1 MTKTVLQGS
10 MEAPKHSMTN
20 CIQSGKLLTVQK
32 QESEMMSSHPTKLW
46 YQTLAVMQEDAP
58 ELVDE
63 FLESTAAK
71 MEVTVDYLIQE
82 FL

>member
-1 MTKTVLQGS
+1 MKTALQKS
-10 MEAPKHSMTN
+10 MEAPQHFMKDFT
-20 CIQSGKLLTVQK
+20 QSGKLLTEAK
-32 QESEMMSSHPTKLW
+32 QESEMMLSHPTKLW

-63 FLESTAAK
+63 YLESTAAK
-71 MEVTVDYLIQE
+71 MEVTVDYLMQE

>member
-1 MTKTVLQGS
+1 
-10 MEAPKHSMTN
+10 ME
-20 CIQSGKLLTVQK
+20 K
-32 QESEMMSSHPTKLW
+32 QMKPTKLW

-71 MEVTVDYLIQE
+71 MEVTVDYLMQE
-82 FL
+82 FLPSESI